1 MSRKARIAARFGAA
15 SPNYDAAAVLQKEAA
30 LQLARRVQTLALP
43 AAPRVLEIGCGTGHL
58 TRVLA
63 PAIGGEW
70 TVTDIAPAM
79 VAECARRCGEA
90 GIAARFAA
98 LDGEHPD
105 LPAGGFDLIVS
116 SLAAQWFED
125 LPGAMTAW
133 SRLLAP
139 GGRIA
144 LATLG
149 DGSFAE
155 WHAAHAE
162 VGLAAATHAYPDAG
176 TLARCFPVG
185 LEVDIAEEVLAE
197 PFAEPIEFLR
207 RLRAIGAD
215 TPAAGT
221 RPLAPGQLR
230 RVMKAMTRQGATS
243 IGYRLLYATAL
254 RRA

>member
-1 MSRKARIAARFGAA
+1 MSRKAHIAARFGAA

-30 LQLARRVQTLALP
+30 QRLARRVQALALP

-58 TRVLA
+58 TRALA
-63 PAIGGEW
+63 PAIGGAW

-79 VAECARRCGEA
+79 VAECARRCGTA

-98 LDGEHPD
+98 MDGEHPD
-105 LPAGGFDLIVS
+105 LSGGFDLIVS

-125 LPGAMTAW
+125 LPGALAAW

-149 DGSFAE
+149 AGSFAE
-155 WHAAHAE
+155 WRAAHAE
-162 VGLAAATHAYPDAG
+162 VGLAAATHHYPDAAG
-176 TLARCFPVG
+176 LARCFPAG
-185 LEVDIAEEVLAE
+185 IEVEVQEETLAE

-221 RPLAPGQLR
+221 RPLSPGQLR
-230 RVMKAMTRQGATS
+230 RVMKALTRQGATS
-243 IGYRLLYATAL
+243 IGYRLLYATA
-254 RRA
+254 RRSA

>member
-15 SPNYDAAAVLQKEAA
+15 SPNYDAASGLQKEAA
-30 LQLARRVQTLALP
+30 LRLARRVQALALP

-58 TRVLA
+58 TRALA

-79 VAECARRCGEA
+79 VEECARCCAGT
-90 GIAARFAA
+90 GIAARFAV

-105 LPAGGFDLIVS
+105 LAAGGFDLIVS

-125 LPGAMTAW
+125 LPGALAAW

-139 GGRIA
+139 GGCIA

-149 DGSFAE
+149 HGSFAE
-155 WHAAHAE
+155 WRAAHAE
-162 VGLAAATHAYPDAG
+162 VGLAAATHEYPDAAG
-176 TLARCFPVG
+176 LARGFPPDM
-185 LEVDIAEEVLAE
+185 EVTVAEEALTE
-197 PFAEPIEFLR
+197 PFAAPIEFLR

-221 RPLAPGQLR
+221 RPLSAGQLR
-230 RVMKAMTRQGATS
+230 RVMKALTRQGAAS
-243 IGYRLLYATAL
+243 IGYHLLYATA
-254 RRA
+254 RRT